1 RFIKSID
8 PSKVNKREFKI
19 EDDHIIIPTEHRIMQ
34 KAVARE
40 CAEWIKN
47 KVDIKSMVKPNFLH
61 GKMYQIQNANGT
73 KEAVMGSSN
82 FTVSGLGLSGS
93 RNIELNM
100 VIQDRRD
107 LDELE
112 QWFNDLWND
121 TSGIVEDVKGDVLK
135 YLDQFYVENEPE
147 FIYFKTLY
155 HIFEKFLAEQD
166 KGGLLNAQTGFFESE
181 IWTMLYDFQQ
191 DGVKGAINK
200 ILKHN
205 GCILADSVGLG
216 KTFEALAVIQYFEKL
231 NYRTLVLCPKKL
243 KDNWT
248 VYQASKNNK

>member
-1 RFIKSID
+1 MSALRDNYKQGKVGDFLKDVILPESKLSFVSAYFTIYAYHQLKSQLDSIEYLRFLFGEPRFIKSID

-19 EDDHIIIPTEHRIMQ
+19 EDDHLIIPTENRIMQ

-40 CAEWIKN
+40 CAEWIKG

-82 FTVSGLGLSGS
+82 FTVSGLGLSGT

-121 TSGIVEDVKGDVLK
+121 TSGIVEDVKDDVLK
-135 YLDQFYVENEPE
+135 YLDKFYVENEPE
-147 FIYFKTLY
+147 FIYYKTL
-155 HIFEKFLAEQD
+155 
-166 KGGLLNAQTGFFESE
+166 
-181 IWTMLYDFQQ
+181 
-191 DGVKGAINK
+191 
-200 ILKHN
+200 
-205 GCILADSVGLG
+205 
-216 KTFEALAVIQYFEKL
+216 
-231 NYRTLVLCPKKL
+231 
-243 KDNWT
+243 
-248 VYQASKNNK
+248 